1 MNKFLQSLTVG
12 TDPELFIMDRSTGKV
27 ISAIGLIPGE
37 KGEPYKPKDL
47 PDGFGVQTD
56 NILAE
61 FNIPPVKSRE
71 EFIANINVMK
81 NFIRQFVQKIN
92 ENYDILCQASARV
105 DEDQLQSDQAKLFGC
120 DPDYNAY
127 TESQN
132 PKPKG
137 DITNLRS
144 TGMHVHL
151 GFAENVS
158 IPCKLNII
166 RMLDFTLG
174 IPSIIIDRDKDRR
187 TLYGKAGCF
196 RLTSYGVEYR
206 TVSGAML
213 KTDARIGLVYD
224 LAVHAVRT
232 FSEEKYQKLFY
243 EASEAFNIEKVINTA
258 NIGDAK
264 SIVKRYLPT
273 FEEEILLCAD
283 SMAV

>member
-1 MNKFLQSLTVG
+1 MNKILQGLTVG

-37 KGEPYKPKDL
+37 KGDAYKPEHL

-71 EFIANINVMK
+71 DFITNINVMK
-81 NFIRQFVQKIN
+81 NFIRKFVQDIN
-92 ENYDILCQASARV
+92 PNYDILCKASVRV

-151 GFAENVS
+151 GFMDNMS
-158 IPCKLNII
+158 IPYKLNII

-196 RLTSYGVEYR
+196 RLTSYGIEYR
-206 TVSGAML
+206 TISGAFL
-213 KTDARIGLVYD
+213 SNDRRIGLVYD

-232 FSEEKYQKLFY
+232 FSEEAFQKRFY
-243 EASEAFNIEKVINTA
+243 DASGRYNIENIINSADVATA
-258 NIGDAK
+258 KAITHQ
-264 SIVKRYLPT
+264 YLPE
-273 FEEEILLCAD
+273 FEEEIMSCAD
-283 SMAV
+283 YMDA

>member
-1 MNKFLQSLTVG
+1 MNTILQGLTVG
-12 TDPELFIMDRSTGKV
+12 TDPELFIMDRSTNKV

-37 KGEPYKPKDL
+37 KGEPYRPEGL
-47 PDGFGVQTD
+47 QEGFGVQTD

-61 FNIPPVKSRE
+61 FNIPPVTSRE
-71 EFIANINVMK
+71 DFITNINVMK
-81 NFIRQFVQKIN
+81 NFIREFVQRIN

-127 TESQN
+127 TEEQN

-151 GFAENVS
+151 GFAENMS
-158 IPCKLNII
+158 IPCKLNIV

-174 IPSIIIDRDKDRR
+174 VPSIIIDRDKDRR

-196 RLTSYGVEYR
+196 RLTSYGLEYR
-206 TVSGAML
+206 TISGALL
-213 KTDARIGLVYD
+213 KDDARIGLVYD
-224 LAVHAVRT
+224 LAVHAVKT
-232 FSEEKYQKLFY
+232 FSEESYQKLFY
-243 EASEAFNIEKVINTA
+243 EASDRYNIEQVINTA
-258 NIGDAK
+258 DLESARQITH
-264 SIVKRYLPT
+264 RYLRN
-273 FEEEILLCAD
+273 FEEEIMSCAD
-283 SMAV
+283 FTDA

>member
-1 MNKFLQSLTVG
+1 MNKILQGLTVG

-37 KGEPYKPKDL
+37 KGEPYKPENL
-47 PDGFGVQTD
+47 QDGFGVQTD

-71 EFIANINVMK
+71 DFITNINVMK
-81 NFIRQFVQKIN
+81 NFIRDFVQKIN
-92 ENYDILCQASARV
+92 KNYDILCQASALV

-151 GFAENVS
+151 GFTDNMS
-158 IPCKLNII
+158 IPYKLNII

-174 IPSIIIDRDKDRR
+174 IPSIIIDRDKARR

-196 RLTSYGVEYR
+196 RLTSYGLEYR
-206 TVSGAML
+206 TISGALL
-213 KTDARIGLVYD
+213 KTDERIGLVYD

-232 FSEEKYQKLFY
+232 FSEEKYQSLYY
-243 EASEAFNIEKVINTA
+243 EATDHYNIEQIINTA
-258 NIGDAK
+258 DVLRAK
-264 SIVKRYLPT
+264 QIVHKYLSN
-273 FEEEILLCAD
+273 FEEEIMQCAD
-283 SMAV
+283 YTDA

>member
-1 MNKFLQSLTVG
+1 MNKILQGLTVG
-12 TDPELFIMDRSTGKV
+12 TDPELFLMDRSTGKV

-37 KGEPYKPKDL
+37 KGEPYKPETL

-61 FNIPPVKSRE
+61 FNIPPVRSRE
-71 EFIANINVMK
+71 DFIANINVMK
-81 NFIRQFVQKIN
+81 NFIREFVQKIN
-92 ENYDILCQASARV
+92 KNYDILCQASARV

-151 GFAENVS
+151 GFTENLS
-158 IPCKLNII
+158 IPCKLNLI

-196 RLTSYGVEYR
+196 RLTSYGLEYR
-206 TVSGAML
+206 TISGAL
-213 KTDARIGLVYD
+213 LSDDKRIGLVYD
-224 LAVHAVRT
+224 LAVHAVLTLIDERLQKT
-232 FSEEKYQKLFY
+232 FYDVSGRY
-243 EASEAFNIEKVINTA
+243 NIEQLINNA
-258 NIGDAK
+258 NYDLAK
-264 SIVKRYLPT
+264 EVVHNYLPD
-273 FEEEILLCAD
+273 FEKEILLCAD
-283 SMAV
+283 STVA

>member
-1 MNKFLQSLTVG
+1 MNKILQGLTVG

-37 KGEPYKPKDL
+37 KGEPYRPEGL

-71 EFIANINVMK
+71 DFITNINVMK
-81 NFIRQFVQKIN
+81 NYIREFVQNIN
-92 ENYDILCQASARV
+92 SNYDILCRASARV

-127 TESQN
+127 TEAQN

-151 GFAENVS
+151 GFADNMS
-158 IPCKLNII
+158 IPYKLNII

-196 RLTSYGVEYR
+196 RLTSYGLEYR
-206 TVSGAML
+206 TISGAL
-213 KTDARIGLVYD
+213 LRDDARIGLVYD
-224 LAVHAVRT
+224 LAVHAVKT
-232 FSEEKYQKLFY
+232 FANESLQKLFY
-243 EASEAFNIEKVINTA
+243 DVSSRYNIENIINTA
-258 NIGDAK
+258 NIKQAAEVVN
-264 SIVKRYLPT
+264 IYLPN
-273 FEEEILLCAD
+273 FEEEIMSCAD
-283 SMAV
+283 STAV